1 MRTGIL
7 SDENVIKDCAEYQS
21 LPLNTQIRA
30 RSRPKHIKAL
40 TDSVQKIQRQQ
51 QGLSSIN
58 ETGLALNQYRRTNQQ
73 NLVTM
78 PSSSTVN
85 TDSLRP
91 LNLYSGLDDFQ
102 FRRMRIL
109 DNLNPD
115 QTLAIAK
122 ALKINTTNAES
133 QQFTTEDAA
142 NEVNNML
149 REIAMSDISPNHM
162 REIAAAQLLYEAD
175 TSVASKVG
183 ISATPPRG
191 RTNDTSRPKFIR
203 DIRRQNVD
211 WTSYLDSLKK
221 NDELLKKNE
230 KKNELDSTKK
240 PLMKL
245 DSLLKHMQKIPF
257 PPLEDSESLVDRVYN
272 SSDSSDSEEES
283 LKIYPTNFESTLNQM
298 GYEVIGSSPNQAGSS
313 RDHGARAAVAS
324 TPQQQAAQK
333 KYNLTLANTGE
344 GH

>member
-7 SDENVIKDCAEYQS
+7 SDENVMKDCAEYQS
-21 LPLNTQIRA
+21 LPLNTQIGT

-40 TDSVQKIQRQQ
+40 TDSVQKIQIE

-73 NLVTM
+73 NLVTI
-78 PSSSTVN
+78 PSPSIVN

-91 LNLYSGLDDFQ
+91 LNLYTGLDPFQ
-102 FRRMRIL
+102 LRKIRIL
-109 DNLNPD
+109 DSINPD
-115 QTLAIAK
+115 QQLAIAK

-133 QQFTTEDAA
+133 QQFTIEDAA

-175 TSVASKVG
+175 SSVASKVG

-191 RTNDTSRPKFIR
+191 RTGDTSRPKFVR
-203 DIRRQNVD
+203 DIRRKNVD
-211 WTSYLDSLKK
+211 WPRYFESI
-221 NDELLKKNE
+221 KKNE
-230 KKNELDSTKK
+230 SDSTKK

-245 DSLLKHMQKIPF
+245 DSLYKHMQKIPF
-257 PPLEDSESLVDRVYN
+257 PPLEDSESLVDRDY
-272 SSDSSDSEEES
+272 DSSSSGDDHLTFLNKAAAEQKRTSEPN
-283 LKIYPTNFESTLNQM
+283 YDTRPPAESTR
-298 GYEVIGSSPNQAGSS
+298 SQAGSS
-313 RDHGARAAVAS
+313 RDHGAEYGVAS
-324 TPQQQAAQK
+324 TPQQQAAQE
-333 KYNLTLANTGE
+333 KYNLTLADTGA